1 MLPKTRVYREYP
13 STSWGRTPSHSLG
26 HSQDEFNFQDVA
38 GSPVQERR
46 MCSLPSVAKL
56 YCGSLLPTAEPKD
69 LKDSDLGP
77 SKPCSAPWEGRG
89 GLCCPLLSL
98 RKARE
103 PHGIAKS
110 ALASGTAS
118 AALACHRPKYFY
130 DLGGTFYLASFIF
143 ITGKFYCLN
152 FLRRQSFKWFYYFFF
167 FSRHLWVL
175 TRYII
180 YG

>member
-1 MLPKTRVYREYP
+1 MCTESIPAP
-13 STSWGRTPSHSLG
+13 PGAGTPSHSLG

-38 GSPVQERR
+38 GSPVKEQR

-77 SKPCSAPWEGRG
+77 SKPCSAPREGRALLSSPLPEEG
-89 GLCCPLLSL
+89 TGTTWDCKECAGLGHSQCCPCLSQ
-98 RKARE
+98 
-103 PHGIAKS
+103 
-110 ALASGTAS
+110 ALS
-118 AALACHRPKYFY
+118 
-130 DLGGTFYLASFIF
+130 IF
-143 ITGKFYCLN
+143 MIWGN
-152 FLRRQSFKWFYYFFF
+152 FLLGLLYIYYREFLLFKFFKKAKLQMVLLFFF
-167 FSRHLWVL
+167 PRHLWVL